1 MDKDNDLL
9 RSERFMNV
17 VKALNLS
24 NMELEEKLGI
34 NRDLKSENFYRKAK
48 RVYR

>member
-34 NRDLKSENFYRKAK
+34 NRDLK
-48 RVYR
+48 